1 MDPPTDVVSLSPS
14 VRSQA
19 PLLMVRVSVVSATL
33 VTVNLISVYSCV
45 GTESPSAASAEE
57 YRLTALPSSV
67 WVAVAAETVR
77 VGASFFWE
85 MVSV

>member
-1 MDPPTDVVSLSPS
+1 
-14 VRSQA
+14 
-19 PLLMVRVSVVSATL
+19 MVKVSVVSATL

-45 GTESPSAASAEE
+45 GAVSPSAASAEE

-77 VGASFFWE
+77 VGASLTLV
-85 MVSV
+85 MVRV